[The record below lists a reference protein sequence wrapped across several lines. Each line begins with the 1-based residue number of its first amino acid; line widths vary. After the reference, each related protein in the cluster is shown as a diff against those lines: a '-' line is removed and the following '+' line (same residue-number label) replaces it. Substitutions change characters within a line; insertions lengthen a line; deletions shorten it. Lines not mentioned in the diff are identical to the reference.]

1 MMSRDGRLR
10 LHAHREGASDQG
22 IIYGGGVLFMCP
34 FSIYF
39 LHISMHIHCATSVL
53 LYHHMLW
60 VCCGFFLRLLFEYCL
75 CLFLC
80 EILTHLLPTL
90 STLVL
95 TFFSSHPQ
103 SPISHTAAPCAQSS
117 SVTSLLGQLAHK
129 SASCSTPRAP
139 KALGVGAL
147 GGL

>member
-1 MMSRDGRLR
+1 
-10 LHAHREGASDQG
+10 
-22 IIYGGGVLFMCP
+22 
-34 FSIYF
+34 
-39 LHISMHIHCATSVL
+39 MHIHSATSVL

-95 TFFSSHPQ
+95 TFFSSHPCIPNLQ
-103 SPISHTAAPCAQSS
+103 SLTQRH
-117 SVTSLLGQLAHK
+117 
-129 SASCSTPRAP
+129 RARKVP
-139 KALGVGAL
+139 A
-147 GGL
+147 